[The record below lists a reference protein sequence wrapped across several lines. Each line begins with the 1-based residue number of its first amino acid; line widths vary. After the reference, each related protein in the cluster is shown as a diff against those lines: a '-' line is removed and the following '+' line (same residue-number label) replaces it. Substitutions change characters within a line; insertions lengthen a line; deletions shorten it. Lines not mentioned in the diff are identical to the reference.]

1 MMILQGLGR
10 LVLSL
15 AGNPKPTDK
24 KKNPGLSQFVRIE
37 NMDVSASKLSIIS
50 TSFYPICTTTAPA
63 VKGWQPACNKTRNNR
78 LIPRKKTSN
87 VRTVKYLNHK

>member
-1 MMILQGLGR
+1 MVILQGLAR
-10 LVLSL
+10 PVLSL
-15 AGNPKPTDK
+15 AGRPKPTDK
-24 KKNPGLSQFVRIE
+24 KNNPGTSKFVRIE
-37 NMDVSASKLSIIS
+37 NMDVSVSKLSKFS
-50 TSFYPICTTTAPA
+50 TALYTICATTAPA

>member
-1 MMILQGLGR
+1 VILQGLGR
-10 LVLSL
+10 LVLPL

-37 NMDVSASKLSIIS
+37 NMDVSVSKLSIIS

-63 VKGWQPACNKTRNNR
+63 VTGRQFASNKKSGNIK
-78 LIPRKKTSN
+78 LIPKKKTYY
-87 VRTVKYLNHK
+87 VCTVKYLNNK